1 MPCNKASE
9 KTHSGWVLLLAVQ
22 IFWSCLTES
31 AFGVVLAWDP
41 SPDTNVVGYA
51 VQYGTNS
58 GSYQTRV
65 DVANQTNATIQLP
78 TTGTTFFFVAIAYT
92 VDGVESLPSNEVSYS
107 PSATSTNQ
115 TITFGAL
122 AAKTFGEAAFSLSA
136 TASSGLPVSYTSG
149 NPSVATLAGNTVTI
163 VGAGSAVITAS
174 QAGNSNYI
182 AAANV
187 TRTLTVNNAA
197 ATVTLSGLSATYD
210 GSAKSATA
218 TTSPGGL
225 PVTITYSGSATAP
238 VNAGSYAVVATVNHA
253 NYTGS
258 ASGTLTIAQPSQTI
272 TFGALAAKTFG
283 DAAFSL
289 NATAS
294 SGLPVSYTSGNPSV
308 ATLAGNTVT
317 IVGAGSAVI
326 TASQAGNSNYI
337 AAANVTRTLT
347 VTKAAATVMLS
358 GLSATYDGT
367 AKSAT
372 ATTSPGGLPVTIT
385 YNGSATVPVNAGRYA
400 VVAMVNHANYTGSAS
415 GTLTIA
421 KAKRTI
427 TFAAL
432 PAKTLGDAAFPLD
445 ATAST
450 DLPVSYT
457 SGDPSVATIAG
468 NTVTIVGVGSAMIT
482 ASQDG
487 DNNYLAAEEVTQTLE
502 VSPALPGELLISQT
516 PDGLSQQL
524 RFSVGPDQ
532 HWQLQASADSLRWDT
547 LCALDAVTNG
557 WVGVFDP
564 IIPSAPARSYRLVNT
579 PTITP
584 NQAVDAIPGAVLLSK
599 TDNPLNMQVRFSV
612 GPNRHWQLQAS
623 EDFLHWTIICELTAL
638 ANGGIDIF
646 DPVIPSRPARFYRVA
661 SASVAP

>member
-58 GSYQTRV
+58 GSHQTRV

-187 TRTLTVNNAA
+187 TQTLTVNQAT
-197 ATVTLSGLSATYD
+197 ATVT
-210 GSAKSATA
+210 
-218 TTSPGGL
+218 
-225 PVTITYSGSATAP
+225 
-238 VNAGSYAVVATVNHA
+238 
-253 NYTGS
+253 
-258 ASGTLTIAQPSQTI
+258 
-272 TFGALAAKTFG
+272 
-283 DAAFSL
+283 
-289 NATAS
+289 
-294 SGLPVSYTSGNPSV
+294 
-308 ATLAGNTVT
+308 
-317 IVGAGSAVI
+317 
-326 TASQAGNSNYI
+326 
-337 AAANVTRTLT
+337 
-347 VTKAAATVMLS
+347 LS

-516 PDGLSQQL
+516 PEGLSQKL

-557 WVGVFDP
+557 WVDVFDP

-612 GPNRHWQLQAS
+612 GQNRHWQLQAS

-646 DPVIPSRPARFYRVA
+646 DPVIPSRSARFYRVA